1 MYKIYCDGEILYHPN
16 IEEMD
21 IVSGEIDKEANV
33 ADSFSFSL
41 MASHPFINKINRM
54 KSVIEVKK
62 GKKIIFRGRD
72 VCEDGDFYNTCEF
85 ICEGAY
91 AYFNDTVIM
100 PFEFSGRPDELLTKL
115 VEEHNA
121 QVGEEKKFIVGECT
135 VTDPNDYIVRSS
147 EKAMQTIDCIKEKLT
162 ESSLG
167 GYIRIRYEAD
177 GNYID
182 YIDDGNILCNQAIE
196 FGKNLIDL
204 NRTSMYTDIVTSVVP
219 FGSEDENGKNIDVSS
234 VNNGSLVVDDE
245 ELIEKYGLIRRP
257 MYWDDVAQPENLLE
271 KAKQFLK
278 GMDYNQDHVVFNALD
293 LSHIDKTVNEYDIYD
308 YVPVKSK
315 PHGIVKNAFCS
326 VQHIDIKNPGQ
337 DYMEVGLNIESN
349 RRQQSEKF
357 KEFGQIVERV
367 EKVESNAKINEGAVA
382 EVRDIANE
390 ANAKSDEAN
399 QKVDGLVYD
408 NRNLIKGTESWTD
421 DAFYITDVY
430 GPQNGTIDDGVLTV
444 PINNSAIDTHFVQV
458 TPGETYTVSID
469 VKSTLSAKGYT
480 VILQYCDDDG
490 NRLSYAYVSSEYDTD
505 WRRISETFVIPDGAT
520 QFRLGMRSAKYKM
533 SYRLAKMEKGSKATD
548 WSPAPED
555 GVNNLRDDTNAAI
568 NVLREE
574 VGSDI
579 KQSAESVKIAVYDK
593 VYLKDEVDSMVE
605 SISTEYEQT
614 KTGWE
619 YTFNQFKADVDDIA
633 NGNDAKFEEIKKY
646 IRFEDGNILLG
657 NSESPLVLKIQNDR
671 IQFLQNGYEVA
682 YISDRKMY
690 NTICSVI
697 DRLEIGDS
705 AWQVEYNED
714 GDTVVS
720 LVPIY

>member
-100 PFEFSGRPDELLTKL
+100 PFEFSGRPDELLAKL

-167 GYIRIRYEAD
+167 GYIRIRYEAE

-204 NRTSMYTDIVTSVVP
+204 NRTSVYTDIVTSVVP
-219 FGSEDENGKNIDVSS
+219 YGAEDENGKNIDVSS

-257 MYWDDVAQPENLLE
+257 MYWDDVTHPENLLE
-271 KAKQFLK
+271 KTKQFLK

-293 LSHIDKTVNEYDIYD
+293 LSHIDKSVNEFDIYD

-326 VQHIDIKNPGQ
+326 GQHIDIKDPGQ
-337 DYMEVGLNIESN
+337 DYMEVGLNIESS

-357 KEFGQIVERV
+357 KEIAKIVERV
-367 EKVESNAKINEGAVA
+367 EKVESNAKINEGA
-382 EVRDIANE
+382 I
-390 ANAKSDEAN
+390 
-399 QKVDGLVYD
+399 
-408 NRNLIKGTESWTD
+408 
-421 DAFYITDVY
+421 
-430 GPQNGTIDDGVLTV
+430 
-444 PINNSAIDTHFVQV
+444 
-458 TPGETYTVSID
+458 
-469 VKSTLSAKGYT
+469 
-480 VILQYCDDDG
+480 
-490 NRLSYAYVSSEYDTD
+490 
-505 WRRISETFVIPDGAT
+505 
-520 QFRLGMRSAKYKM
+520 
-533 SYRLAKMEKGSKATD
+533 
-548 WSPAPED
+548 ED
-555 GVNNLRDDTNAAI
+555 LREDTNSTIIA
-568 NVLREE
+568 LREE
-574 VGSDI
+574 VGSQI
-579 KQSAESVKIAVYDK
+579 TQSAESVKSSVYDN
-593 VYLKDEVDSMVE
+593 VYVKDDVDSLV
-605 SISTEYEQT
+605 SSVSTEVEQT

-619 YTFNQFKADVDDIA
+619 YIFNQFQSDVNDIA
-633 NGNDAKFEEIKKY
+633 NGNDAKFEEIRKY
-646 IRFEDGNILLG
+646 IRFEDGNIILG
-657 NSESPLVLKIQNDR
+657 NTESPLVLKIQNDR
-671 IQFLQNGYEVA
+671 ISFIQNGYEVA

-690 NTICSVI
+690 NTVCSVI

-720 LVPIY
+720 LMPIY